1 METVIVDIKNKKEK
15 QVLTAFLSSLNI
27 SYRTEEDEEEALIK
41 MYKKVKLKK
50 EKAVPFD
57 AHKLQQ

>member
-15 QVLTAFLSSLNI
+15 QVLTAFLSSLNM
-27 SYRTEEDEEEALIK
+27 SYRTEQDEEKALIEL
-41 MYKKVKLKK
+41 YKKAKQRK

-57 AHKLQQ
+57 AHKLQ

>member
-1 METVIVDIKNKKEK
+1 METVIVDIKNRKEK
-15 QVLTAFLSSLNI
+15 DVLTAFLSSLNM
-27 SYRTEEDEEEALIK
+27 SYHTEQDEEKALIEL
-41 MYKKVKLKK
+41 YKKTKQRK